1 MTRGSWDNQSG
12 RALTFERRRTI
23 LMREMMIKNRSSPVI
38 VERAINLQFDLIRKI
53 TEPHRFQGETAYINA
68 LHLAVDELAVARQ
81 KWIQQ
86 LERELKVQM
95 EEEEHA
101 NPRKRT

>member
-12 RALTFERRRTI
+12 RAVTFERRRGI
-23 LMREMMIKNRSSPVI
+23 LMREMLFKSRCYPVI
-38 VERAINLQFDLIRKI
+38 VERAINVQFDLNRKI

-81 KWIQQ
+81 KWIQE
-86 LERELKVQM
+86 LERELQVQM
-95 EEEEHA
+95 EEKE
-101 NPRKRT
+101 P